1 MLRKDYIM
9 RQFEEFGIVIG
20 AILGLKRNKEWEK
33 FELEID
39 KAVKLF
45 TSLELTELKEL
56 QLSEFEKLIHASS
69 QLKPDQIKALADLL
83 YEQSFAEQE
92 KNNTKQAVDLL
103 EKSLLLYTIYKNELT
118 SNQFNLETHYRIELI
133 TKILNLPN
141 PQ

>member
-33 FELEID
+33 FELEIE
-39 KAVKLF
+39 KAVKQF
-45 TSLELTELKEL
+45 TSLELAELKN
-56 QLSEFEKLIHASS
+56 LSLEAFEKIIQSS
-69 QLKPDQIKALADLL
+69 PQLKPDQIKALADLL

-92 KNNTKQAVDLL
+92 KNNNSQTTDLL
-103 EKSLLLYTIYKNELT
+103 QKSLMLYKIYKGELT

-141 PQ
+141 QL

>member
-20 AILGLKRNKEWEK
+20 VILGLKRNKEWEK

-39 KAVKLF
+39 KAVKQF
-45 TSLELTELKEL
+45 TSLELSELREL
-56 QLSEFEKLIHASS
+56 NLSEFETLIHSS
-69 QLKPDQIKALADLL
+69 TQLKPDQLKALADLL
-83 YEQSFAEQE
+83 FEQSFAEQE
-92 KNNTKQAVDLL
+92 KNNNKQAVDLL
-103 EKSLLLYTIYKNELT
+103 EKSLFLYTIYKNELT

-141 PQ
+141 PL